1 MGSGYSFFLPRQG
14 HFDAPGQQQQS
25 MAQKFA
31 DLDQRLR
38 DLEGGW
44 VPRPLQSMFE
54 AATYA
59 TTSSS
64 ITWDGLGALA
74 VEVPSGRPFI
84 AWRVQAEVKR
94 AAYAGE
100 GATSCRV
107 HLQDQ
112 DGGAAALGIA
122 VSAAPAAEVW
132 QALDSNWSVFA
143 ASVGSHRVRI
153 GYSSM
158 NGITNC
164 SFRNRRLEVQVF

>member
-1 MGSGYSFFLPRQG
+1 MGSGYIFFLPRRG
-14 HFDAPGQQQQS
+14 HYDEPGQQQITA
-25 MAQKFA
+25 AQKMA

-44 VPRPLQSMFE
+44 VPRPKLEQFIAGTFS
-54 AATYA
+54 
-59 TTSSS
+59 TTSSTP
-64 ITWDGLGALA
+64 TWDA
-74 VEVPSGRPFI
+74 VLTLEVPSGRPFI

-100 GATSCRV
+100 GNTSCRV

-122 VSAAPAAEVW
+122 DSAAPAAEVW
-132 QALDSNWSVFA
+132 QALDSNWRVFA

-158 NGITNC
+158 NNITNC
-164 SFRNRRLEVQVF
+164 SFRNRRIEVQVF